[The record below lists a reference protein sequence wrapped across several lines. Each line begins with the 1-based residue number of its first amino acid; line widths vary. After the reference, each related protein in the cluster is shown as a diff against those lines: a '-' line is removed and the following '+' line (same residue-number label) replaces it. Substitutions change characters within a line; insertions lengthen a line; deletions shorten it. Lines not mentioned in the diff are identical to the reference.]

1 MKEFKTQS
9 YTVCIYVL
17 SNLLLPS
24 VLSRNHLDPCTL
36 PGVPEVSEHVVIVV
50 SDAGEEAGGVVHG
63 DTCPGA
69 ELHVL
74 HVARF
79 WRDTA
84 LAAARP

>member
-1 MKEFKTQS
+1 M
-9 YTVCIYVL
+9 V
-17 SNLLLPS
+17 
-24 VLSRNHLDPCTL
+24 
-36 PGVPEVSEHVVIVV
+36 PGVSEVGEHVVIVV
-50 SDAGEEAGGVVHG
+50 FDAGEEAGGVVHG

-79 WRDTA
+79 WRDAA